1 MVKIPKNLIIREFHH
16 SDTISPKEIVTIFY
30 RYFVLFLIIISII
43 YKLRIGPTW
52 PILQTTTSNALN
64 FEPCLVSQKY
74 LVNCAVAR
82 SQNPNQPNL
91 MNNNNNNF
99 MHSIIDETFKYLF
112 SLFGQGLA
120 SERSH
125 PNRRMIILHL
135 FQPVYSFKLL
145 CWPNNRNDKSYAVL
159 CVSVWHELMTN
170 VLMHGIEWMGKN
182 QAKMRQTPSL
192 LPRQ

>member
-1 MVKIPKNLIIREFHH
+1 MGL
-16 SDTISPKEIVTIFY
+16 
-30 RYFVLFLIIISII
+30 
-43 YKLRIGPTW
+43 TW
-52 PILQTTTSNALN
+52 PVLYTTTSNNWIWDLAEITQNLGKLCN
-64 FEPCLVSQKY
+64 CKVSKSKQ
-74 LVNCAVAR
+74 AR
-82 SQNPNQPNL
+82 FDD
-91 MNNNNNNF
+91 NNF
-99 MHSIIDETFKYLF
+99 MHPIIDETFKYLF